1 MKEVTTVKF
10 KPLSQKEIEVIHR
23 RGKITPEEKVT
34 EWEKLGLCAPGDMIG
49 SAAWRC
55 HKFKNCHECLTD
67 YANTFDE
74 WDPFRFVVS
83 EHLSNL
89 LKTSTT
95 VKNQNLDNINDD
107 NMHRTL
113 TLNRRNKK

>member
-1 MKEVTTVKF
+1 MGV
-10 KPLSQKEIEVIHR
+10 
-23 RGKITPEEKVT
+23 
-34 EWEKLGLCAPGDMIG
+34 CAPGDMIG

-55 HKFKNCHECLTD
+55 HTFKNCHECLTD

-89 LKTSTT
+89 LKTPTT
-95 VKNQNLDNINDD
+95 IKNQNLDNINDD

-113 TLNRRNKK
+113 ILNRRNKK